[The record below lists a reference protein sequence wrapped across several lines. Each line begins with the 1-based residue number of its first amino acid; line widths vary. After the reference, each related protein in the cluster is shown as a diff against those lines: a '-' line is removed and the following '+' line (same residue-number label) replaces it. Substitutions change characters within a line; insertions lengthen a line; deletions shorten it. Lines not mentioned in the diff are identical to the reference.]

1 MMLTSLILRL
11 SDDNP
16 EILEDEYQKTKD
28 INVLLIEEIKMLLD
42 SRVRMLGV
50 ENIELVKDTII
61 NYGFN
66 ESFSNIKEQN
76 SRKDE
81 LERRL
86 KKMII
91 RFEPRLKN
99 VSITNNITN
108 ENIILF
114 NIRANYLNTIVF
126 FELKW
131 DDYTGVFYLNE

>member
-1 MMLTSLILRL
+1 MLTSLILRL